1 MNLDRR
7 SSPTNSPSSEFLWG
21 ADEIGAA
28 IGRNG
33 RQAFHLL
40 SSGDIK
46 SARKV
51 RGRLR
56 VAPRSCASSV
66 LAVESWRLRFGAA
79 RRRLPMSKLARCR
92 IRNLWDLFGP
102 CVARLHWFAIR
113 DAKIS
118 EGKFAGRLSPQAVH
132 K

>member
-1 MNLDRR
+1 MRDNHDSGLLVKEK
-7 SSPTNSPSSEFLWG
+7 SETPSEFLWG

-51 RGRLR
+51 RGRWVASRTALLR
-56 VAPRSCASSV
+56 
-66 LAVESWRLRFGAA
+66 EFG
-79 RRRLPMSKLARCR
+79 
-92 IRNLWDLFGP
+92 FG
-102 CVARLHWFAIR
+102 
-113 DAKIS
+113 
-118 EGKFAGRLSPQAVH
+118 G
-132 K
+132 

>member
-1 MNLDRR
+1 MRDNHDSGLLVKEK
-7 SSPTNSPSSEFLWG
+7 SETPSEFLWG

-51 RGRLR
+51 RGRWVASRTALLR
-56 VAPRSCASSV
+56 
-66 LAVESWRLRFGAA
+66 EFGA
-79 RRRLPMSKLARCR
+79 
-92 IRNLWDLFGP
+92 
-102 CVARLHWFAIR
+102 
-113 DAKIS
+113 
-118 EGKFAGRLSPQAVH
+118 
-132 K
+132 